1 MTAEPGPPVLSIEQ
15 VDLVRNGRPLL
26 AAVSLTVHRGEHW
39 VLLGANGAGKSTLLG
54 LCGAVTHPTRGT
66 VDVLG
71 KRLGR
76 VDMRELRTHIGH
88 VDPRHRLD
96 VPLTVR
102 DVVLTGL
109 TNTPEFP
116 PRWRPTQA
124 QRERAE
130 ELIDA
135 LGMTRHTESLWPL
148 LSHGERGRALIARA
162 LIAEPALLL
171 LDEPATG
178 LDLAAR
184 ERLLTAVDGARRAH
198 PELASVLVTHHLEE
212 IPATTTHAV
221 LIRDGRITAAGPV
234 GEVLTTERISHA
246 FEHPI
251 TITRQDGRWTA
262 RSHWEHRPAI
272 TEPGA

>member
-1 MTAEPGPPVLSIEQ
+1 MSTTIDDPHVLSIDH
-15 VDLVRNGRPLL
+15 VDLVRNGRKLL
-26 AAVSLTVHRGEHW
+26 DDVSLHVRRGEHW

-88 VDPRHRLD
+88 VNPRHRLD
-96 VPLTVR
+96 APLRVR
-102 DVVLTGL
+102 DVVITGL

-116 PRWRPTQA
+116 PRWAPTAA

-130 ELIDA
+130 ALIDS
-135 LGMTRHTESLWPL
+135 LGMTRHADSVWPT
-148 LSHGERGRALIARA
+148 LSQGERGRALIARA
-162 LIAEPALLL
+162 LMGEPDLLL

-184 ERLLTAVDGARRAH
+184 ERLLTSVDGTRRAH
-198 PELASVLVTHHLEE
+198 PDLASILVTHHLEE
-212 IPATTTHAV
+212 IPTTTTHAV
-221 LIRDGRITAAGPV
+221 LIRDGAITATGPV
-234 GEVLTTERISHA
+234 AEVLTTERISAA
-246 FEHPI
+246 FDHPI
-251 TITRQDGRWTA
+251 TIDRQHGRWTA
-262 RSHWEHRPAI
+262 VSR
-272 TEPGA
+272 

>member
-1 MTAEPGPPVLSIEQ
+1 VTDHASSQAVLDIRG
-15 VDLVRNGRPLL
+15 VDLVRSGRALL
-26 AAVSLTVHRGEHW
+26 SAVDLTVNAGEHW

-66 VDVLG
+66 VEVLG

-88 VDPRHRLD
+88 VNPRHRVD
-96 VPLTVR
+96 APLSVR
-102 DVVLTGL
+102 DVVITGL

-116 PRWRPTQA
+116 PRWAPTA
-124 QRERAE
+124 TERERADV
-130 ELIDA
+130 LIAD
-135 LGMTRHTESLWPL
+135 LGMTRLADALWPN
-148 LSHGERGRALIARA
+148 LSQGERGRALIARA
-162 LIAEPALLL
+162 LMGEPALLL

-212 IPATTTHAV
+212 IPTSTTHAV
-221 LIRDGRITAAGPV
+221 LIREGWVTASGSV
-234 GEVLTTERISHA
+234 ESVLTTEAISHA
-246 FEHPI
+246 FDHPI
-251 TITRQDGRWTA
+251 TIERRGGRWTA
-262 RSHWEHRPAI
+262 MAD
-272 TEPGA
+272 

>member
-1 MTAEPGPPVLSIEQ
+1 MLELAG
-15 VDLVRNGRPLL
+15 VDLVRSGRPLL
-26 AAVSLTVHRGEHW
+26 ADVDLIVRRGEHW

-88 VDPRHRLD
+88 VNPRHRLD
-96 VPLTVR
+96 VPLSVR

-116 PRWRPTQA
+116 PRWSPTAA
-124 QRERAE
+124 QRSRAD
-130 ELIDA
+130 ELIAA
-135 LGMTRHTESLWPL
+135 LGMSRHAESFWPT
-148 LSHGERGRALIARA
+148 LSQGERGRALIARA
-162 LIAEPALLL
+162 LIADPALLL

-184 ERLLTAVDGARRAH
+184 ERLLTAVDAARRAH
-198 PELASVLVTHHLEE
+198 PELASILVTHHLEE
-212 IPATTTHAV
+212 IPTSTTHA
-221 LIRDGRITAAGPV
+221 LLLRDGVITAGGPV
-234 GEVLTTERISHA
+234 TDVLTTERISEA
-246 FEHPI
+246 FDHPI
-251 TITRQDGRWTA
+251 TITRHSGRWIAAATA
-262 RSHWEHRPAI
+262 
-272 TEPGA
+272 